1 MKLVKPT
8 KKYGAGWKRAVE
20 ELKNDSE
27 SIKLWEVL
35 GDPDDLDLIIKTARL
50 HSQGKNL
57 PSGWMPYDIYWLVEG
72 EEVIGIVS
80 IRHKLNA
87 DLELRGGHIGAEIVP
102 SERGKGYGSK
112 MRELVLPKLK
122 KLGIKKVLMTSFD
135 DNIASYRI
143 IEKHGGKLE
152 NKIKAEGENDVT
164 RRYWIDL

>member
-57 PSGWMPYDIYWLVEG
+57 PTGWVPYDIYWLVEG
-72 EEVIGIVS
+72 EGVVGFVS
-80 IRHKLNA
+80 IRHKLND
-87 DLELRGGHIGAEIVP
+87 DLELRGGNIGYEIVP
-102 SERGKGYGSK
+102 SKRGKGHGNK
-112 MRELVLPKLK
+112 ILELSLRKVKE
-122 KLGIKKVLMTSFD
+122 LGFKKVLATS
-135 DNIASYRI
+135 
-143 IEKHGGKLE
+143 LE
-152 NKIKAEGENDVT
+152 NN
-164 RRYWIDL
+164 

>member
-8 KKYGAGWKRAVE
+8 KKYGVGWKRAVE

-57 PSGWMPYDIYWLVEG
+57 PSGWVPYDIYWLVEG

-80 IRHKLNA
+80 IRHKLND
-87 DLELRGGHIGAEIVP
+87 DLELRGGNIGYEIVP
-102 SERGKGYGSK
+102 SKRGKGHGNK
-112 MRELVLPKLK
+112 ILELSLRKVKE
-122 KLGIKKVLMTSFD
+122 LGFKKVLATSFEN
-135 DNIASYRI
+135 NIASWKI
-143 IEKHGGKLE
+143 IEKNGGKLE